1 MCRQA
6 GYLQQGLGLARQFHE
21 HEWYL
26 RIQLE
31 DSLDYEDALR
41 YIEGLSFSEI
51 ESNLIIYGKKLVA
64 ELPHET
70 TILVKKICTGL
81 ATDDAPQKVRKS
93 DPEKFLHIFINC
105 PNLFLEFLEEIVEVW
120 VLDKFICERRIE
132 FVYFLNSQIVVCT
145 LCLLP
150 PYTKYILNSI
160 HIHSGSTLV
169 RC

>member
-6 GYLQQGLGLARQFHE
+6 GYLHQGLGLARQFHE

-105 PNLFLEFLEEIVEVW
+105 PNLFLEFLEEIVEVTVCW
-120 VLDKFICERRIE
+120 TFIYELHIKSNCLFIY
-132 FVYFLNSQIVVCT
+132 YFNSQIAVCRLVWRMNDPIHVSYHT
-145 LCLLP
+145 LI
-150 PYTKYILNSI
+150 TS
-160 HIHSGSTLV
+160 
-169 RC
+169 

>member
-6 GYLQQGLGLARQFHE
+6 GYLQQGLSLARQFHE

-31 DSLDYEDALR
+31 DSRDYEDALR

-70 TILVKKICTGL
+70 TLLVKKICTGL
-81 ATDDAPQKVRKS
+81 ATDDEPQKTRKS
-93 DPEKFLHIFINC
+93 NPEKFLHIFINC
-105 PNLFLEFLEEIVEVW
+105 PNLFLEFLEEIVEVGGYPSC
-120 VLDKFICERRIE
+120 VANVGR
-132 FVYFLNSQIVVCT
+132 FLINPHT
-145 LCLLP
+145 LSL
-150 PYTKYILNSI
+150 
-160 HIHSGSTLV
+160 
-169 RC
+169 